1 MEETPFTL
9 RVKKQTPINSTGN
22 EPYGCR
28 TPAVELETD
37 ERLVRLVKL
46 SPPPSIVEYPTFG
59 NEGALG
65 WAYAYSGSL
74 FERSLGLF
82 PGACCLCATFSK
94 LSDFTIVFFPAHWT
108 LPRESQL

>member
-65 WAYAYSGSL
+65 WAYAYSESL
-74 FERSLGLF
+74 FERSLGLLYW
-82 PGACCLCATFSK
+82 AL
-94 LSDFTIVFFPAHWT
+94 LSLRDVLKVI
-108 LPRESQL
+108 